1 MALISPEDQETLK
14 KMFEERLTG
23 DVNITYF
30 TQHESVLIVPGH
42 HECAYCKETREIL
55 EEVTSLSDKLH
66 LTVKDFVKDEKEAEQ
81 MGITR
86 IPAYVMQGQNKGKVR
101 FFGLPAGYEFSTL
114 IQSII
119 DVSTGETQLSQK
131 SKEALN
137 KVEQNLQVQVFVT
150 PT

>member
-1 MALISPEDQETLK
+1 MALISPEDQEALK
-14 KMFEERLTG
+14 KLFGEKLTD

-30 TQHESVLIVPGH
+30 TQHESPLIVPGH
-42 HECAYCKETREIL
+42 HECSYCKETGEIL

-66 LTVKDFVKDEKEAEQ
+66 LIVKDFVKDEKEAEQ
-81 MGITR
+81 MDITR
-86 IPAYVMQGQNKGKVR
+86 IPAYTMQGKNKGKVR

-114 IQSII
+114 LQSII